1 MERDSINH
9 ANSVKATGDWKLKR
23 WIMAVQRCQ
32 LQWHRFPTPQH
43 QESQSTNAKQRSFSS
58 DSKSPRHELNYRVSW
73 TASGVPWYHQL
84 SSSSLT
90 RDLSGFGVFLQPA
103 LIQGSCNRCASLKP
117 PMPLSCPW
125 LNDWPSDRLVGS
137 CPWHVHLE
145 WQPMACGYWHSRV
158 LDTWWL
164 TGKSGQTSRKLSQM
178 EWTLCI

>member
-103 LIQGSCNRCASLKP
+103 TISGFLQLLCIFKATYATVM
-117 PMPLSCPW
+117 PMIKWLTIWPAGWQLS
-125 LNDWPSDRLVGS
+125 
-137 CPWHVHLE
+137 
-145 WQPMACGYWHSRV
+145 MACSSWMTANGLRI
-158 LDTWWL
+158 LA
-164 TGKSGQTSRKLSQM
+164 
-178 EWTLCI
+178 

>member
-43 QESQSTNAKQRSFSS
+43 QESQSTFSS
-58 DSKSPRHELNYRVSW
+58 DPKSPRHELDYRVSW

-90 RDLSGFGVFLQPA
+90 RDLSGFGVFTTCTNSGFLQ
-103 LIQGSCNRCASLKP
+103 SLCIFKATYATV
-117 PMPLSCPW
+117 MPLI
-125 LNDWPSDRLVGS
+125 
-137 CPWHVHLE
+137 
-145 WQPMACGYWHSRV
+145 
-158 LDTWWL
+158 
-164 TGKSGQTSRKLSQM
+164 K
-178 EWTLCI
+178 